1 MSDIL
6 VRKKCM
12 RSNTAKCHLIVAGLK
27 CKHAWVRIGRYTI
40 WENNNAKLSGIN
52 IENRLKYDV
61 SVFNKSLEAN
71 LVQN

>member
-1 MSDIL
+1 M
-6 VRKKCM
+6 
-12 RSNTAKCHLIVAGLK
+12 IVAGLK
-27 CKHAWVRIGRYTI
+27 YKHAWVRIGRYTI